1 MKYCLLFLFL
11 VFKCSVNAQSDFL
24 WAKSIKGTS
33 SEDGSTAEMGSMT
46 VDAWGNV
53 YLTGFFTGTVDF
65 DPGAGIY
72 NLTVSSSYGD
82 IFILKLD
89 ASGNFLWAKNMGG
102 ASADWGHS
110 IAVDPAGNVYTT
122 GLFYWTADFDPGAG
136 TFNLTSNG
144 SSDIFISK
152 LDSSGNFVWA
162 KSMGGTASDERP
174 SIALD
179 AAGNIY
185 TTGNFA
191 GTVDFDPGAGTFVIS
206 PASGYNYD
214 VFVSKLDSSGN
225 FVWAKNMGGP
235 SFDIAYSI
243 AIDASGN
250 VYTTGYF
257 YETADFD
264 PGAGTFYMTSDSSD
278 VFISKLDS
286 AGNFIWAK
294 NMGGSSANIGR
305 AITIDVSG
313 NVYTT
318 GYFYGTSDF
327 DPGLGNYNLTS
338 SGYMDIFISKLDPS
352 GNFVWARK
360 MGGSSYDAG
369 LSIAVDISGGLY
381 TTGSFKGTIDFD
393 PGAGTFNLTSGGN
406 QDIFISKVDSSGN
419 FMWAENMGGI
429 YHDVGLSIKID
440 AVGNVYTKGL
450 FNGSCDFDPG
460 SGNSILTSTGSN
472 SIFVSKMSQQSVGI
486 TESSHKDNFTVYPN
500 PSSGIFTV
508 EFQNTTVAA
517 EICVYDVLGNCLWR
531 KNYKNEAS
539 PNIDLSTQPKGI
551 YFIEAMFGDKRIIE
565 KLVLQ

>member
-162 KSMGGTASDERP
+162 K
-174 SIALD
+174 
-179 AAGNIY
+179 
-185 TTGNFA
+185 
-191 GTVDFDPGAGTFVIS
+191 
-206 PASGYNYD
+206 
-214 VFVSKLDSSGN
+214 
-225 FVWAKNMGGP
+225 NMGGP

-243 AIDASGN
+243 VIDASGN

-286 AGNFIWAK
+286 TGNFIWAK

-381 TTGSFKGTIDFD
+381 TTGSFEGTIDFD